1 MNRHHQRG
9 QVLPVWAMGIVAMLI
24 VTMAVV
30 RYSDMVRWQVRA
42 QNAADAAAQAI
53 VALQTQQ
60 FNEMSMVLYAT
71 AVEEYR
77 IRQILYALELT
88 AYNDGGCKA
97 DNSCAARYA
106 ALETQYLKAVA
117 RYNNEVIMLDRVTA
131 NMDFTTMNNDA
142 HALLT
147 DLNNKALCG
156 QQGGGDCAFGY
167 ALVSYAGRTPVYGVE
182 MDARAFIKPS
192 LGGHMTPSGTLNSS
206 LDPVQ
211 VEVAVC
217 YDAPSPVPSLFN
229 FQPAPHRVIARAA
242 ATAVMMEQ
250 DWFQPGSLTNPWT
263 QNYYQPVELPSGSTE
278 DAGDGTGK
286 DWYAVDFAG
295 NGSVANT
302 ISNGYTFGVYNNEFT
317 AYLGWWNAVPIR
329 PQSGSL
335 PDNQLGCSS

>member
-42 QNAADAAAQAI
+42 QNAADAAAQSI

-88 AYNDGGCKA
+88 AYGDGGCTA
-97 DNSCAARYA
+97 DNSCVARYA
-106 ALETQYLKAVA
+106 SLEAQYLKAVA
-117 RYNNEVIMLDRVTA
+117 RYNNEVVMLDRVTA
-131 NMDFTTMNNDA
+131 NMDATTMSSDA
-142 HALLT
+142 HALLA
-147 DLNNKALCG
+147 DLKTQCG

-167 ALVSYAGRTPVYGVE
+167 ALVAYAGRTPVYGVQ

-192 LGGHMTPSGTLNSS
+192 LGGHMTPSGTLNGS
-206 LDPVQ
+206 LDPVE

-217 YDAPSPVPSLFN
+217 ADVPSPVPSLFN
-229 FQPAPHRVIARAA
+229 FHPAPHRVIARAA

-263 QNYYQPVELPSGSTE
+263 QAYYQPVELPSGSTE
-278 DAGDGTGK
+278 DAGDGSAK

-302 ISNGYTFGVYNNEFT
+302 ISNGYTFGIYNNEFT

-329 PQSGSL
+329 PQSGPE
-335 PDNQLGCSS
+335 PDTALGCSS